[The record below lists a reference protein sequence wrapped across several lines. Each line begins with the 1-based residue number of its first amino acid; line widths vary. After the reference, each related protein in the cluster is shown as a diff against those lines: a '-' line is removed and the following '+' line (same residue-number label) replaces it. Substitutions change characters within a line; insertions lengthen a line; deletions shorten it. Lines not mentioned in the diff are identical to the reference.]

1 MLYVPPTNFKNDM
14 LSNNDILSRTIMF
27 LRFPLIVA
35 VVFIHTNLTNVRIN
49 KILLVEK
56 GQFPLHDI
64 LRHLLTDE
72 LARIAVPLFFFIS
85 GFLFFYRIK
94 FTFSIYGTKLKKRFW
109 TLLVPY
115 VFWNVVVFFMQLFLF
130 SLHPGENK
138 LIAGYNWLDWLNLFW
153 NHHAGMPICYPFWF
167 IRDLMLVI
175 LCSPLVY
182 YFIKYCKLFGVMV
195 LGVLGIFGLWFAVPG
210 SCITV
215 FFFFSFGAW
224 FSINERDFTV
234 DFKSLRLSATVLYL
248 FLLVAGTWLWYHQLT
263 GYSFLYNIGIVTGLV
278 MVVAWISYGIVKNKL
293 RVNAFLVGGAFF
305 VYAYHGMP
313 VILAV
318 KHWVKFFQPMNELTM
333 VAGYLFI
340 PVFIVCVG
348 IGMYALLRRYFSFFM
363 GVITGG
369 R

>member
-1 MLYVPPTNFKNDM
+1 MFSNDDV
-14 LSNNDILSRTIMF
+14 LSKTITF
-27 LRFPLIVA
+27 LRFPLIAA

-49 KILLVEK
+49 KVLLVEI

-64 LRHLLTDE
+64 LHHVMTDE

-85 GFLFFYRIK
+85 GFLFFYR
-94 FTFSIYGTKLKKRFW
+94 TEFSFSMYGAKLKKRFS

-115 VFWNVVVFFMQLFLF
+115 VFWNVVVFLTELFLF
-130 SLHPGENK
+130 SLHSGRNQ
-138 LIAGYNWLDWLNLFW
+138 LIAGYNWFDWLNLFW
-153 NHHAGMPICYPFWF
+153 NHHSGMPICYPLWF
-167 IRDLMLVI
+167 IRDLMLII
-175 LCSPLVY
+175 LCSPIVY
-182 YFIKYCKLFGVMV
+182 YFIKYCKMYGVMV

-210 SCITV
+210 NSITV

-224 FSINERDFTV
+224 FSINKRNFTV
-234 DFKSLRLSATVLYL
+234 DFKPLRLSATILYL
-248 FLLVAGTWLWYHQLT
+248 LFVGAGTWVWYHRLT

-278 MVVAWISYGIVKNKL
+278 MVVAWTSYGIIQNKL
-293 RVNAFLVGGAFF
+293 RVSAFLPGTAFF

-313 VILAV
+313 ILLAV

-333 VAGYLFI
+333 VAGYLLL
-340 PVFIVCVG
+340 PVFIICVG
-348 IGMYALLRRYFSFFM
+348 VGMYALLRRYFPSFT